1 LSANNLTLL
10 KNEPRTSESGAF
22 FIQKVHEPDLFYGVT
37 RYIPFLMLLIALG
50 ACKKD
55 LLPVRRVRQ
64 ISTVTTDR
72 LNRVQFLDDMT
83 GICIGGERFDHSR
96 ILRTT
101 NGGRSW
107 ASVTN
112 AETSKEM
119 FGIAQS
125 SFGRVY
131 LIGYDGKLL
140 LSDDYGETWEF
151 RQLRFENYKA
161 IDMRNPQNPVAIG
174 GVSFDRGD
182 VMDLSSDANLL
193 RHDSLDYELNDIR
206 FAPAGHAY
214 RCGYGTIQSS
224 TDSGRTWNW
233 AGFKNDNYSAI
244 EVLENRVWVCGR
256 EGSIVRSLDGGRSWE
271 RLRNG
276 TYIGE
281 KKYRLNDIA
290 FRNENEGFA
299 VGEKGVV
306 LYSRDAGA
314 HWSELEP
321 FTSSHL
327 QGICIHP
334 DGRIF
339 ICGENG
345 ALWELRF

>member
-1 LSANNLTLL
+1 
-10 KNEPRTSESGAF
+10 
-22 FIQKVHEPDLFYGVT
+22 VT
-37 RYIPFLMLLIALG
+37 RYIPFLILLIGLS

-64 ISTVTTDR
+64 INTGTSDR
-72 LNRVQFLDDMT
+72 LNRIRFLDEMT
-83 GICIGGERFDHSR
+83 GICVGGDRFEHSR

-107 ASVTN
+107 STVNN
-112 AETSKEM
+112 AEASKEL

-125 SFGRVY
+125 VFGRVY

-140 LSDDYGETWEF
+140 FSDDFGASWEF
-151 RQLRFENYKA
+151 RQLRFETYKA
-161 IDMRNPQNPVAIG
+161 IDMRSPQNPVAIG
-174 GVSFDRGD
+174 GISFDRGD
-182 VMDLSSDANLL
+182 VMDLGSEADLL
-193 RHDSLDYELNDIR
+193 RHDSVDYELNDIR
-206 FAPAGHAY
+206 FATAGRAY
-214 RCGYGTIQSS
+214 RCGYGTIQFS
-224 TDSGRTWNW
+224 TDSGRNWNW
-233 AGFKNDNYSAI
+233 APYKNDNYSAI

-256 EGSIVRSLDGGRSWE
+256 EGSILRSLDGGQSWE

-314 HWSELEP
+314 HWSELES
-321 FTSSHL
+321 FTSAHL
-327 QGICIHP
+327 MGLSIHP

-339 ICGENG
+339 ICGEG
-345 ALWELRF
+345 GELWELRF